1 MNNMEHLRSTS
12 HTAGA
17 QSAYLESLYESYLKD
32 SSSIPEDWKIYFD
45 SLPQVNGSNE
55 EISHQEVINRF
66 KEDEVNP
73 SIQNISEETQSN
85 VNQTKVF
92 QVIEAYRNRGHQK
105 ANLDPLGLKPI
116 RHADDLEIEFY
127 GLDSSNLSE
136 VFNLDSFNIGKR
148 SASLSEILKALESIY
163 CQTLGIEY
171 NHISSLSERLWF
183 QKRLEPNLGKL
194 NFDAEEQKYIL
205 KRLSSAEGLAK
216 FLASRYPGMKRFG
229 IDGAESLIPLVDSL
243 IQNCGVFGAE
253 QICFGMAH
261 RGRLNLLVNV
271 LGKSPKELF
280 NEF

>member
-55 EISHQEVINRF
+55 QISHQEVINRF

-73 SIQNISEETQSN
+73 SVQNIAGETKSN

-116 RHADDLEIEFY
+116 RYTDDLNIEFY

-136 VFNLDSFNIGKR
+136 VFNIDSFNIGKR

-171 NHISSLSERLWF
+171 NHIS
-183 QKRLEPNLGKL
+183 
-194 NFDAEEQKYIL
+194 I
-205 KRLSSAEGLAK
+205 
-216 FLASRYPGMKRFG
+216 
-229 IDGAESLIPLVDSL
+229 II
-243 IQNCGVFGAE
+243 
-253 QICFGMAH
+253 
-261 RGRLNLLVNV
+261 
-271 LGKSPKELF
+271 
-280 NEF
+280 